1 MMSRVLVTGG
11 AGYVGSF
18 IVRAL
23 SQSGYEP
30 VVYDNLEEGHRL
42 AVSDAELV
50 HADLTDRKKIFQT
63 LRHYGIDSVIHMAA
77 YCLVGESGQRPLEYF
92 RNNITN
98 GLNLLGAMVQAGIR
112 VMVFS
117 SSAAVYGEPSCIP
130 IEEEAPT
137 QPTNVYGETK
147 LFYERILKRCESAY
161 GLRYVALRYFNAAGA
176 DKNGSMGEDHLPET
190 HLIPLVLKAAL
201 AQREAIEVFG
211 TDYPTADGT
220 CIRDYIHVEDL
231 AAAHVLAMEG
241 LRRGAKSAT
250 YNLGNGKGY
259 SVLDVIRTARTIT
272 GKEIPWIPG
281 DRRSGDPAVLV
292 ASSDRIKRDLGW
304 TVESPDLAQIVETA
318 WAWHVSHPEGYGD
331 RGLPSSDPTEK
342 E

>member
-1 MMSRVLVTGG
+1 MSRVLVTGG

-30 VVYDNLEEGHRL
+30 VVYDSLEEGHRP
-42 AVSDAELV
+42 AVADAELV
-50 HADLTDRKKIFQT
+50 QADLADQEEIYQT
-63 LRHYGIDSVIHMAA
+63 LRHHGIDSVIHMAA
-77 YCLVGESGQRPLEYF
+77 YCLVGESGQHPLEYF

-98 GLNLLGAMVQAGIR
+98 GLNLLGAMFKAGIR

-117 SSAAVYGEPSCIP
+117 SSAAVYGEPSRIP

-147 LFYERILKRCESAY
+147 LFYERILRRCVGAY

-176 DKNGSMGEDHLPET
+176 DKKGSIGEDHHHET

-220 CIRDYIHVEDL
+220 CIRDYVHVEDL
-231 AAAHVLAMEG
+231 ATAHVLAMEA
-241 LRRGAKSAT
+241 LNRGTKSAT
-250 YNLGNGKGY
+250 YNLGNGQGY
-259 SVLDVIRTARTIT
+259 SVLDVISTAKTIT
-272 GKEIPWIPG
+272 GKDIPWIPAE
-281 DRRSGDPAVLV
+281 RRPGDPAVLV

-304 TVESPDLAQIVETA
+304 TVESPELAQIVETA
-318 WAWHVSHPEGYGD
+318 WAWHASHPKGYGD
-331 RGLPSSDPTEK
+331 RGLPSSDLIEK
-342 E
+342 K